1 MDCPR
6 CGRTLPDGVRDF
18 GSEQAGVSVV
28 ITAVPASRCDDC
40 QDSFTSDATR
50 QRMDAIADSA
60 RRQAIEQGQR
70 EIVRDWG
77 AAAPSLAAA
86 SLGDE
91 LKHLAEQLASATEGN
106 DPEQLT
112 AALSQVSAALKTLV
126 SRAREAGIAL
136 PEPAARAPKG
146 DADS

>member
-1 MDCPR
+1 MDCPK

-28 ITAVPASRCDDC
+28 ITGVPASRCEDC
-40 QDSFTSDATR
+40 QESFTTDATR
-50 QRMDAIADSA
+50 LRMDAIADSA

-70 EIVRDWG
+70 EIVREWG
-77 AAAPSLAAA
+77 AATPSLAAS

-91 LKHLAEQLASATEGN
+91 LKHLAERLSSATQGN

-112 AALSQVSAALKTLV
+112 AALAQVSEALKTLV

-136 PEPAARAPKG
+136 PDPAARPPKP
-146 DADS
+146 DPES